1 MMTYIAHLVALDEA
15 FPSLDESF
23 SDGVL
28 QLSRCIAVVVENVGD
43 ILVDIRNESP
53 QLGAQKLIEELFYS
67 SLYTT
72 LFVFG

>member
-1 MMTYIAHLVALDEA
+1 M
-15 FPSLDESF
+15 
-23 SDGVL
+23 
-28 QLSRCIAVVVENVGD
+28 QLSRGIAVVVENVGD

-53 QLGAQKLIEELFYS
+53 QLGAQKLVEELFYS